1 MTSPK
6 RKAKTSIKDIIRET
20 FMQSP
25 IPMSISTE
33 DGTYIEINEA
43 AIKYMGLQRKEI
55 IGSKS
60 TDLGYVSKA
69 QRKLFID
76 AVKEHGFAKHMPLE
90 LKVDDKILYLLFD
103 VFPIKVEKDYFFL
116 CCASDVCNHRPDMK
130 KFEGDKFIKLTN
142 KNVNFIKGKL
152 RNYKLTPRQQE
163 IVLLSITGLSN
174 LELAERLCIAEHT
187 VKDHLKEILHII
199 GVRHRS
205 GLFPKLLN
213 LN

>member
-1 MTSPK
+1 MKSRK

-55 IGSKS
+55 IGRKS
-60 TDLGYVSKA
+60 TDLGYVSKE

-76 AVKEHGFAKHMPLE
+76 SVKKHGFAKHMPLE
-90 LKVDDKILYLLFD
+90 LKVDDKVLYLLFD
-103 VFPIKVEKDYFFL
+103 VFPIKVEKDNFFL

-130 KFEGDKFIKLTN
+130 KFEGDKFIKLTG
-142 KNVNFIKGKL
+142 KDVHFIRGKL

-163 IVLLSITGLSN
+163 IVLLSLKGYSN
-174 LELAERLCIAEHT
+174 LEIAETLYLSPHT
-187 VKDHLKEILHII
+187 VKDHLKDIFHII

-213 LN
+213 F